1 MAAVVATGDRSELLK
16 TIEVPTLV
24 IHGADDPLVPLAAGE
39 DTAAQIPGAELKVIP
54 GMGHDLP
61 DALMPEMSN
70 IVLTFI
76 RGQFTSAGYW
86 GQFTWV
92 HQKGQ
97 FTSDS

>member
-76 RGQFTSAGYW
+76 RGQFT
-86 GQFTWV
+86 
-92 HQKGQ
+92 
-97 FTSDS
+97 